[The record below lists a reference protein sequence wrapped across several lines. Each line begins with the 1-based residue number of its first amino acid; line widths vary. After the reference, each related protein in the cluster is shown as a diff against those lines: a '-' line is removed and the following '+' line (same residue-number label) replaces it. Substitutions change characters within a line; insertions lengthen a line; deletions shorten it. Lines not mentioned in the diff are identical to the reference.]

1 MENQNTCDLCGKE
14 EKLYYC
20 ECGKFFCR
28 YHHHLILHKC
38 PVQHPIINRL
48 ERIKNHNRCYVCTKK
63 LLPIFRC
70 YCDGIFCKKHRY
82 PEEHRCTFDHR
93 SLEIERLKQMLPLIV
108 KDKVPNRI

>member
-1 MENQNTCDLCGKE
+1 MIYVVNKK
-14 EKLYYC
+14 KLYPC
-20 ECGKFFCR
+20 ECGKVFCK
-28 YHHHLILHKC
+28 YHHHILLHKC
-38 PVQHPIINRL
+38 PFQHPIINRL

-63 LLPIFRC
+63 ILPIFRC

-108 KDKVPNRI
+108 KDKVPNKI